1 MFSFCAKRIKI
12 KKKKPLRE
20 INAPG
25 SCLQV
30 HAQQYAYLIL
40 YHHNSHAFT
49 VGGFPSRK
57 IKHKDMWSVT
67 KLSNIHKT

>member
-12 KKKKPLRE
+12 KKPLRE
-20 INAPG
+20 ISAPG
-25 SCLQV
+25 SYLQV

-40 YHHNSHAFT
+40 CHHNSHAFK

-57 IKHKDMWSVT
+57 IKQKDMWSVT